1 MTREFEFF
9 HGLVFSRLIHSLD
22 RKVTIARFPAASNS
36 SYVVDEMIG
45 LYIKHCAKRMTPW
58 GFTFRQEHQAEIQ
71 QMRATLGAVFIVLVC
86 NDDGLVCLAYGE
98 LMRIIDNE
106 REPVGWVSAAR
117 RARQMYAVKGSNGSL
132 EFKVGAAVFPQ
143 KIFAKSPE

>member
-22 RKVTIARFPAASNS
+22 RKVSIARFPAASNS
-36 SYVVDEMIG
+36 SYVVDERIG

-58 GFTFRQEHQAEIQ
+58 RFTFRREHQAEIQ
-71 QMRATLGAVFIVLVC
+71 EMKAKLGAVFVVLVC
-86 NDDGLVCLAYGE
+86 NDDGLVCLAYDE
-98 LMRIIDNE
+98 LLRIIDNE
-106 REPVGWVSAAR
+106 HEPVEWVSAAR

-132 EFKVGAAVFPQ
+132 ECKVGAAVFPQ
-143 KIFAKSPE
+143 KIFSQPRA